1 MTATDFVL
9 STDPAQY
16 ETLQFPSRDG
26 LTITADLYRANRAK
40 GWILLCHQ
48 GFCNRGEY
56 RPVAPRLK
64 ALGYSCLAIDQRSG
78 MKIFVVNNETSALA
92 KKRGLKTGYVDSR
105 PDIEAA
111 IDFITDR
118 SDGWPLIVVGSSYSA
133 SLALLIGSDVSQIS
147 VTALAAFSP
156 DEYLKKINL
165 ADSIRGLSRPAFV
178 TSAKKEIGAVTKVLR
193 FVNPTV
199 ITRFR
204 PRADGLHGARSLW
217 KTTDGHE
224 PCWEAFEA
232 FLASV
237 AP

>member
-1 MTATDFVL
+1 MKATDYVL

-16 ETLQFPSRDG
+16 ETIRFPSRDG
-26 LTITADLYRANRAK
+26 LTITADLYRARRARA
-40 GWILLCHQ
+40 WILLCHQ

-56 RPVAPRLK
+56 RPVAPRL
-64 ALGYSCLAIDQRSG
+64 ADLGYACLAIDQRSG
-78 MKIFVVNNETSALA
+78 MTIFGVKNETSALA

-111 IDFITDR
+111 IQFITDQR
-118 SDGWPLIVVGSSYSA
+118 AGVPLIVIGSSYSA
-133 SLALLIGSDVSQIS
+133 SLALLIGSDESQTG
-147 VTALAAFSP
+147 VQAVAAFSP
-156 DEYLKKINL
+156 DEYLKKIHL
-165 ADSIRGLSRPAFV
+165 ADSIRGLARPAFV

-193 FVNPTV
+193 FVNPAV

-204 PRADGLHGARSLW
+204 PRVEGLHGARSLW
-217 KTTDGHE
+217 QTTAGHALY
-224 PCWEAFEA
+224 WAAFEA